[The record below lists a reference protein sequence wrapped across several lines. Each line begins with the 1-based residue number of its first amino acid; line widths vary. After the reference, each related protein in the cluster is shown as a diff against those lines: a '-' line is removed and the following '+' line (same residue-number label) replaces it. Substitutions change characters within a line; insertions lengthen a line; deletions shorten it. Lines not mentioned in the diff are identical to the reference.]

1 MTTMTEEKKTKAAK
15 KPVKK
20 TRKPTKKNTPKNKTA
35 GQPPIFKSAEELEE
49 KIENFF
55 TSDDAYL
62 TSFKDGEG
70 QKIYAPTMAGLALY
84 LNVDRKTIVNYS
96 HKDEFFP
103 TIKKARARIEAHLE
117 KKLYGNNVTGLIF
130 NLKNNFD
137 WKDKSEIAQTNVEM
151 TQEEWLE
158 SLE

>member
-1 MTTMTEEKKTKAAK
+1 MTESKTKAIK

-20 TRKPTKKNTPKNKTA
+20 IVKKKTKKPVNEKA
-35 GQPPIFKSAEELEE
+35 GQPPIFKSVAELQKRIDE
-49 KIENFF
+49 FF
-55 TSDDAYL
+55 TSDDAFL
-62 TSFKDGEG
+62 IETIGGEE
-70 QKIYAPTMAGLALY
+70 KRTFAPTMAGLALH
-84 LNVDRKTIVNYS
+84 LEVDRKTIVNYS
-96 HKDEFFP
+96 HKEEFFL

-137 WKDKSEIAQTNVEM
+137 WKDKSEVAQTNVEV
-151 TQEEWLE
+151 THEQWLE